1 MRLAPVTLLRHG
13 SPALTGNGETSSRF
27 GRSPEL
33 GHLHMCNIRRSSVH
47 RLLPLVI
54 FAAMMVCAEAFFR
67 LIEFDFAYEER
78 AWRQVPVFY
87 RQPTVPTGE
96 VFFRRTG
103 AQTWTG
109 QVISTRMSQLGY
121 QPNPYLDESVISVV
135 YDDDGF
141 RNRPGVSDWRIAVA
155 GDSFTELGHLSDDE
169 LFTSVLASKL
179 GVSVR
184 NLGTSYTGPLS
195 HLSYLRDYGVAAGTT
210 HSIIIFF
217 EGNDLEDLA
226 AEYEDLRHW
235 KETGQRPYREFKKQS
250 SFVKAIAQLAKL
262 VKHAATHDKEDLTTA
277 YFKATPS
284 DIPITLGYA
293 PEGSPDMSKETMRR
307 LDYFLTQ
314 YAGFGHDRQI
324 EVWLAFMPSKLRAL
338 HGKIEFSASAAERFR
353 NWQPTDLPDVVSALC
368 DEHGIGFLDLT
379 PALTTGTD
387 IENRLLYNS
396 MYDTHLNEAGS
407 RVVGQELARHLSREI
422 P

>member
-1 MRLAPVTLLRHG
+1 
-13 SPALTGNGETSSRF
+13 
-27 GRSPEL
+27 
-33 GHLHMCNIRRSSVH
+33 MCNIRRSSVQ

-54 FAAMMVCAEAFFR
+54 FAAMMVCAEGFFR

-78 AWRQVPVFY
+78 AWSQVPVFY

-103 AQTWTG
+103 TQTWTG
-109 QVISTRMSQLGY
+109 QVVSTRMSQLGY
-121 QPNPYLDESVISVV
+121 QPNPYLDEPVISVV
-135 YDDDGF
+135 YDHDGF
-141 RNRPGVSDWRIAVA
+141 RNRPGVSDWRIAVS
-155 GDSFTELGHLSDDE
+155 GDSFTELGHLADDE
-169 LFTSVLASKL
+169 LFTSVLARNL

-226 AEYEDLRHW
+226 AEYEDLRRW
-235 KETGQRPYREFKKQS
+235 KETGQRPHREFKRQS
-250 SFVKAIAQLAKL
+250 SFVKAIAQLARL
-262 VKHAATHDKEDLTTA
+262 VKHAATDDKEDLTTA

-293 PEGSPDMSKETMRR
+293 PEGSTDMSKETMRR
-307 LDYFLTQ
+307 LDYFLTE
-314 YAGFGHDRQI
+314 YAGFGHDRQV
-324 EVWLAFMPSKLRAL
+324 EVWLAFMPSKLRVL
-338 HGKIEFSASAAERFR
+338 HGKIEFSASAAERFT
-353 NWQPTDLPDVVSALC
+353 NWQPSDLPDVVSALC
-368 DEHGIGFLDLT
+368 DQHGIGFLDLT
-379 PALTTGTD
+379 PALTAGTD
-387 IENRLLYNS
+387 SENRLLYNS

-407 RVVGQELARHLSREI
+407 RVVGQELARHLSGEI

>member
-1 MRLAPVTLLRHG
+1 
-13 SPALTGNGETSSRF
+13 
-27 GRSPEL
+27 
-33 GHLHMCNIRRSSVH
+33 MCNIRRSSVH

-54 FAAMMVCAEAFFR
+54 FAAMIVSAEAFFR
-67 LIEFDFAYEER
+67 LIEFDFGYEEQ

-96 VFFRRTG
+96 VFFKRAG
-103 AQTWTG
+103 SQTWTG

-121 QPNPYLDESVISVV
+121 QPNPYLGEPVISVV
-135 YDDDGF
+135 YDHDGF

-155 GDSFTELGHLSDDE
+155 GDSFTELGHLTDDE
-169 LFTSVLASKL
+169 LFTSVAARKL

-195 HLSYLRDYGVAAGTT
+195 HLSYLRDYGVAASTT
-210 HSIIIFF
+210 HSIIVFF

-226 AEYEDLRHW
+226 AEYEDLLRW

-250 SFVKAIAQLAKL
+250 SFVKAVGQVVGL
-262 VKHAATHDKEDLTTA
+262 VKHAATRDKEDLITA
-277 YFKATPS
+277 YLKATPS
-284 DIPITLGYA
+284 GTPVSLVHA
-293 PEGSPDMSKETMRR
+293 PEGSADMSKETMQR

-324 EVWLAFMPSKLRAL
+324 EVWLAFMPSKLRVL
-338 HGKIEFSASAAERFR
+338 HGQIEFSASAAERFT

-368 DEHGIGFLDLT
+368 DQHGIGFLDLT

-387 IENRLLYNS
+387 SENQLLYNS

-407 RVVGQELARHLSREI
+407 RIVGQELARHFSGEL